1 MKKISMMSL
10 LLLLFSAV
18 FVSCSEPTIND
29 LVNEIKSQT
38 PKDLGEGFVMT
49 DANIVDNVL
58 QTDMTTDESSFMLND
73 PTAAMMLPMLADHF
87 KEIFLG
93 DEDMREVYEMCA
105 KEGLGFRMVMKG
117 TKSGE
122 SIPILDVS
130 PEELK
135 AKFPPKE

>member
-10 LLLLFSAV
+10 FLLLFSAV

-29 LVNEIKSQT
+29 LVNEIKSMT
-38 PKDLGEGFVMT
+38 PKDLGEGMVMT
-49 DANIVDNVL
+49 DANIVDNAL

-73 PTAAMMLPMLADHF
+73 PTAAAILPMMADQF
-87 KEIFLG
+87 KEKFLG

-105 KEGLGFRMVMKG
+105 KEGMGFRMVIKG

-122 SIPILDVS
+122 SMTLLDVS